1 MRTLLTASL
10 LQGEAPSAAFD
21 IEIDNGVIAALTPS
35 KAATGPRRL
44 AIPALVNAHDHCRPL
59 SPTSFG
65 AAGKPLE
72 TWLIRLGAMAPIDPY
87 LGAKA
92 AFARAARSG
101 VGSVMA
107 HYTRFHG
114 PMSQVDEAREIAR
127 AAADVGVRV
136 TLAVFMRNRNPLI
149 YGDAKPLLDK
159 LDADQRAA
167 MEAVFFMKQPSPA
180 EQVARV
186 EEIAAAVE
194 SETFTVQFG
203 PNGVQ
208 WCTEELLSAIAEAS
222 AKSGRRIHMHLL
234 ETRYQRAFSGSSLSE
249 RRDEAACGTRL
260 PLRAPRA
267 RPLRLRAA

>member
-1 MRTLLTASL
+1 MTEILQAVTLLPTDAA
-10 LQGEAPSAAFD
+10 APSGPVD
-21 IEIDNGVIAALTPS
+21 IRFHDGLIAAIESSAKTPS
-35 KAATGPRRL
+35 RRL
-44 AIPALVNAHDHCRPL
+44 LAMPALANAHDHCRPL

-136 TLAVFMRNRNPLI
+136 TL
-149 YGDAKPLLDK
+149 
-159 LDADQRAA
+159 
-167 MEAVFFMKQPSPA
+167 
-180 EQVARV
+180 
-186 EEIAAAVE
+186 
-194 SETFTVQFG
+194 
-203 PNGVQ
+203 
-208 WCTEELLSAIAEAS
+208 
-222 AKSGRRIHMHLL
+222 
-234 ETRYQRAFSGSSLSE
+234 
-249 RRDEAACGTRL
+249 
-260 PLRAPRA
+260 
-267 RPLRLRAA
+267 